1 MPPQNPRQLE
11 QTPRASPG
19 AAGIL
24 RTARVPNRSK
34 ETLAEDTAAAL
45 RRPPHSAERYKPLP
59 ALPRERGILCED
71 LPRVPPCLW
80 CPLRPSVVEL
90 LSSAGNQKA
99 LRRPAA
105 S

>member
-1 MPPQNPRQLE
+1 MPPQSLRQQE
-11 QTPRASPG
+11 QRPRASPG

-24 RTARVPNRSK
+24 QTARAPNRST
-34 ETLAEDTAAAL
+34 ETLAEDNAAAL

-59 ALPRERGILCED
+59 ALPREGGILCED
-71 LPRVPPCLW
+71 LPRVPPCLRR
-80 CPLRPSVVEL
+80 PLRPSVVEL
-90 LSSAGNQKA
+90 HSSAGNQKA